1 VDGLETAVP
10 HAGSRPRRL
19 GLISV
24 DCDREGAKVLA
35 GLARRLGAGE
45 SVVVVDL
52 AATGLLERELES
64 ATTQDG
70 DGHPRSVTVVPGTTA
85 DAVADVLLGF
95 VPFEIGRGLG
105 HVRSTA
111 SHWVVLAK
119 AGRSTSERLNT
130 VARAARAAGLHVEF
144 VMLVGADKSD
154 ASFGGESA
162 VEKAE
167 PGR

>member
-1 VDGLETAVP
+1 
-10 HAGSRPRRL
+10 
-19 GLISV
+19 
-24 DCDREGAKVLA
+24 
-35 GLARRLGAGE
+35 
-45 SVVVVDL
+45 
-52 AATGLLERELES
+52 
-64 ATTQDG
+64 
-70 DGHPRSVTVVPGTTA
+70 
-85 DAVADVLLGF
+85 
-95 VPFEIGRGLG
+95 
-105 HVRSTA
+105 
-111 SHWVVLAK
+111 VVLAK